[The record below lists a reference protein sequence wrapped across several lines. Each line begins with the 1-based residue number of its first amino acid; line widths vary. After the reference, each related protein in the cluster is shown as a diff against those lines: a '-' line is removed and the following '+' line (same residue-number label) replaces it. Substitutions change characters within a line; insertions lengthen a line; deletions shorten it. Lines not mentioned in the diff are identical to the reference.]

1 MPLRGKIAGEI
12 LAGKLG
18 KNRSIGKKRGK
29 EIEEAAVSK
38 LIKMNTEEIE
48 AELESEFGD
57 VGIDIEGN
65 LIILEKRKLCVFRI
79 EGVLSS

>member
-1 MPLRGKIAGEI
+1 MPEKFWRESWT
-12 LAGKLG
+12 G
-18 KNRSIGKKRGK
+18 KNQSARRERNRRKLRL
-29 EIEEAAVSK
+29 EK

-65 LIILEKRKLCVFRI
+65 LIILEKCKLCVCDLNVCWRP
-79 EGVLSS
+79 